1 MKNISIIGST
11 GSIGTQALDVVREGD
26 FAVCALAA
34 GRNAALLEQQA
45 RAVRPQYAVLADEK
59 EAKKLKTAL
68 ADTSVRVM
76 GGEDAVCAAA
86 ALEQADL
93 ILNAAVGIAGLRPTL
108 AAIET
113 GKTLALANKESLVC
127 GGELVMA
134 RAKARET
141 EILPVDSEHSAIF
154 QALRCGQQREVSRLI
169 LTASGGPFF
178 GKTQD
183 EMKYVTPE
191 QALRHPSW
199 SMGAKITIDS
209 STMMNKG
216 FEVIEARW
224 LFDILPDQI
233 DVVVHRESIVHS
245 MVEFCDGTVAAI
257 CSPPDMRLPIQLAMT
272 WPERRGPMRK
282 QIDFTV
288 PMNWSFSPPD
298 RESFPALALC
308 GDVLRRGGNLGA
320 VLNGANEEAVALFL
334 QQRIGYCDIV
344 RLTAAAV
351 EAANYQQDP
360 DLNDIFESDRWARGF
375 VRAAAQ
381 CGEGG

>member
-224 LFDILPDQI
+224 LFDIPENRI

-272 WPERRGPMRK
+272 WPERRGLMRK
-282 QIDFTV
+282 QMDFTV

-308 GDVLRRGGNLGA
+308 GGVLRRGGNLGA